1 MATTTMATEL
11 QSKVTELLRL
21 TSPDALT
28 GTWIHKSEAET
39 LRAYFKP
46 LGLAPRMILGDN
58 GKPKFGVV
66 AGDGWTFVATADGK
80 FWLQQGTDLPEW
92 VK

>member
-1 MATTTMATEL
+1 MATTTTTEL
-11 QSKVTELLRL
+11 QSRVRELLRL
-21 TSPDALT
+21 GAPDAIE
-28 GTWIHKSEAET
+28 GTWLHKAEAET

-58 GKPKFGVV
+58 GKPKFGVI

-80 FWLQQGTDLPEW
+80 FWLQQGAALPEW